1 MHPWLAP
8 IAASA
13 ALLGLYDICRK
24 HAVHANAVA
33 EVLFISS
40 ASGAAAYAVAL
51 ALSGRLAAA
60 ATCSAGVLGLVA
72 AKALLVG
79 ASWACV
85 YRAMCT
91 MPISLA
97 APIRATSPLWTVF
110 GAMLL
115 FGELPG
121 AVRASGMALV
131 FAGYFRFSAL
141 GGREGFSMRHRDMHL
156 LVLGT
161 LLGSAS
167 ALYDKYLLNVVRI
180 PPQTVQL
187 FFSLF
192 LVAIYAAAWAA
203 LRGRNGG
210 EGRAFR
216 WRWSIPATGILLI
229 ASDFLYFHALS
240 LPEVHISVLSLIR
253 RCSCLMPFAAGA
265 WLFGNVNLRPKT
277 LALLAI
283 LAGVAVIALS

>member
-13 ALLGLYDICRK
+13 VLLGLYDICRK

-33 EVLFISS
+33 EVLLISS
-40 ASGAAAYAVAL
+40 ASGAVAYVFAL
-51 ALSGRLAAA
+51 TLCGRLAAA
-60 ATCSAGVLGLVA
+60 AGCSAGTLGLVA

-79 ASWACV
+79 SSWACV
-85 YRAMCT
+85 YRAMRT

-97 APIRATSPLWTVF
+97 APIRATSPLWTLL
-110 GAMLL
+110 GAILL

-121 AVRASGMALV
+121 AARAAGMALV

-156 LVLGT
+156 IVLGT

-167 ALYDKYLLNVVRI
+167 ALYDKFLLNVVRI

-187 FFSLF
+187 YFSLF

-203 LRGRNGG
+203 WRGRNGG
-210 EGRAFR
+210 EGSGFR
-216 WRWSIPATGILLI
+216 WRWSIPATGVLLV
-229 ASDFLYFHALS
+229 ASDFLYFHAVG
-240 LPEVHISVLSLIR
+240 LPDVQISVLSLFR
-253 RCSCLMPFAAGA
+253 RCSCVIPFATGA
-265 WLFGNVNLRPKT
+265 WLFGDVNLRPKT